1 MRLPLILS
9 ETAVPFVAPFDDD
22 GVVADAQGVGRALVV
37 VSEYQ
42 IRPANDRRVE
52 LKDELK
58 SKTNSDWVNAYF
70 LIFIFGHLQSRSLVN
85 TKRETFS
92 RFANPLTTLSSVF
105 RKIAF
110 TWSVNF
116 TDSDLLWSSMDLVV
130 DGTASRAMTR
140 AMIARMRTDGGGN
153 KESK

>member
-1 MRLPLILS
+1 MRQPLILS
-9 ETAVPFVAPFDDD
+9 QTAVPFVAPFDDD
-22 GVVADAQGVGRALVV
+22 WVVADAQGVGRTFVV
-37 VSEYQ
+37 VAEYQ
-42 IRPANDRRVE
+42 IRSVNGRNE
-52 LKDELK
+52 DEF
-58 SKTNSDWVNAYF
+58 SWKTVPDWLNAYF

-92 RFANPLTTLSSVF
+92 RFAKPLTTLSSVF

-153 KESK
+153 KARVKVN